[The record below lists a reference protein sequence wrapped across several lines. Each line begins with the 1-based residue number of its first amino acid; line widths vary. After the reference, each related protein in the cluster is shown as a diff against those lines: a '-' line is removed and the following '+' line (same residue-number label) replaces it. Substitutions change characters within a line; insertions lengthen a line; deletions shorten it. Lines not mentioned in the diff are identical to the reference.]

1 MDNVMHTPSRSPE
14 GRLLAPGEAME
25 VLCGSPLFSG
35 IPSGIRSRI
44 GSTATIRT
52 VPRFE
57 NLFVQGE
64 EITSLI
70 LLELGS
76 AKHTRVG
83 ANGHEVML
91 RICGPGDV
99 LAGQGFSGESRHRY
113 SCRAIEQSTVLTW
126 EKDRFRK
133 FMQLHPQL
141 ADNLSQIL
149 SAKLSE
155 LEVKHHEFATEEATT
170 RVALL
175 LVMLCKKMGTSADEG
190 IRLALSR
197 DEIAQMAGISTFT
210 ICRMLS
216 RWSERGLV
224 LKRREAVIVPD
235 LQRLKHPFETKI
247 PYRELH

>member
-1 MDNVMHTPSRSPE
+1 
-14 GRLLAPGEAME
+14 ME

-35 IPSGIRSRI
+35 LPSGIRSRI

-52 VPRFE
+52 VSRCE
-57 NLFVQGE
+57 ELFVQGE
-64 EITSLI
+64 EITSLV

-83 ANGHEVML
+83 ANGQEVML

-99 LAGQGFSGESRHRY
+99 LAGQGFSGRSRHRY
-113 SCRAIEQSTVLTW
+113 SARAIEQCTVLSW
-126 EKDRFRK
+126 QNDRFQK
-133 FMQLHPQL
+133 YMQLFPKL
-141 ADNLSQIL
+141 ADNFSQMLST
-149 SAKLSE
+149 KLSE
-155 LEVKHHEFATEEATT
+155 LEAKLHEFATEEATT

-175 LVMLCKKMGTSADEG
+175 LVMLCKKMGTDANEG

-197 DEIAQMAGISTFT
+197 EEIAQMAGISTFT

-235 LQRLKHPFETKI
+235 LKRLTRPLETKI
-247 PYRELH
+247 ASHELH